1 MSART
6 EKFGA
11 VCSNEEARQ
20 YFKDKGLTYADI
32 TEGDILVLVGYLNK
46 EIKKSNKVGETS
58 TDTMHLSKKVAMKK
72 NRDGSIISCYLYMN
86 SHYFTQ
92 REAIS
97 FNVDGFIGFAGWA
110 DQGNT
115 NPLLRAFLAWCD
127 YLADSKGE

>member
-1 MSART
+1 MSR
-6 EKFGA
+6 EEA
-11 VCSNEEARQ
+11 VCSNDEARQ

-32 TEGDILVLVGYLNK
+32 TEGDILVLVGNLNK
-46 EIKKSNKVGETS
+46 EIKKSNKAGETS
-58 TDTMHLSKKVAMKK
+58 TDTMHLSKKIAIKK
-72 NRDGSIISCYLYMN
+72 NRDGSIVSCYLYMN

-115 NPLLRAFLAWCD
+115 NPLLRAFLKWCD
-127 YLADSKGE
+127 YLADSEV